1 MRKPSIAMLST
12 VKPNQNDGAIL
23 GVNIWLQLGWA
34 SPREVTKNLVV
45 SVAFSIG
52 HGVIQ
57 PFWWLMSTHTGSPKP
72 LKNINLPKDRKLDES
87 QSYGKRIPLCSIL
100 HLNFLATTP

>member
-1 MRKPSIAMLST
+1 MNFLTHFIS
-12 VKPNQNDGAIL
+12 QNDGAIL
-23 GVNIWLQLGWA
+23 GVNIWLQLGWR
-34 SPREVTKNLVV
+34 PPCEVSKNLVV

-72 LKNINLPKDRKLDES
+72 PKTETYPKIENWMNLNYMQKEYPSALF
-87 QSYGKRIPLCSIL
+87 C
-100 HLNFLATTP
+100 T

>member
-1 MRKPSIAMLST
+1 MLST

-34 SPREVTKNLVV
+34 SPCEVTKNLVV

-52 HGVIQ
+52 HGVIWPMQ
-57 PFWWLMSTHTGSPKP
+57 LFLCKP
-72 LKNINLPKDRKLDES
+72 AAYL
-87 QSYGKRIPLCSIL
+87 
-100 HLNFLATTP
+100 

>member
-1 MRKPSIAMLST
+1 MLST

-34 SPREVTKNLVV
+34 SPCEVTKNLVV

-57 PFWWLMSTHTGSPKP
+57 SFQWLMSTHTGLPKP
-72 LKNINLPKDRKLDES
+72 PKHKLAQKSKLDES
-87 QSYGKRIPLCSIL
+87 LLPVQKEYPSAL
-100 HLNFLATTP
+100 